1 MMVIAQE
8 LPADAQHH
16 RPVPRHDRGEG
27 GLIGR
32 LAPRGEPLE
41 QLAVGEPGG
50 RAALEERPELPD
62 QTMARPRMP
71 FCSVVN
77 GQ

>member
-16 RPVPRHDRGEG
+16 RTVPGHDRGEG
-27 GLIGR
+27 GLVGR
-32 LAPRGEPLE
+32 IAPRDEPLE

-50 RAALEERPELPD
+50 RAALEERAELPD
-62 QTMARPRMP
+62 QR
-71 FCSVVN
+71 
-77 GQ
+77 Q